1 MFAALPGVALATTAF
16 AGDDSPPAKEPS
28 GRSRQL
34 EIEATIASFG
44 FIDDNE
50 PGVTAGDSFVQ
61 TDKHVDDGT
70 DILRCTATGVETDP
84 ALCDGLL
91 VLGDGTVTV
100 AGQLPRFEPQD
111 GLPFVWAVTGGTG
124 AYAGAGGD
132 IDVVETATGYTA
144 TLHLLR

>member
-1 MFAALPGVALATTAF
+1 MERGDPLVHRRRRDAQH
-16 AGDDSPPAKEPS
+16 AGDLLVA
-28 GRSRQL
+28 
-34 EIEATIASFG
+34 
-44 FIDDNE
+44 
-50 PGVTAGDSFVQ
+50 Q
-61 TDKHVDDGT
+61 TVDDGT

-91 VLGDGTVTV
+91 VLGEGTVTV

-144 TLHLLR
+144 TLHLIR